1 MNIRYQVSLASLGA
15 DLPAERQLMV
25 RTIAEMGHIPID
37 LTATDILNMDPGIM
51 RRHLERSDYLALI
64 VAQREESAPTDFNR
78 VQLACN
84 LAADQAVPILGLVVE
99 GDLAVPAAD
108 SEQQEIKRFLQR
120 LRMSPIGLVE
130 ECKDINLM
138 VASALN
144 RLFDRFERP
153 GWISGNALPSSDIAT
168 ELARLTRENADLRS
182 QVPTTQEQEERDV
195 ARLDAI
201 TRALEENK
209 ILIPMWERASSTWE
223 KPVEMSLFDF
233 FVRFAPELVV
243 ETSTATASEFIPI
256 GVCEMNPKGLQARW
270 IVPHHDLNLWLTDL
284 MALGLVRPSK
294 RKHAARDQNQYWR
307 LTRTGRKFLAHIRRT
322 ALQTGGH
329 RHVGFT
335 SEFPVVMK
343 GDL

>member
-1 MNIRYQVSLASLGA
+1 MNVRYQVSLASLGG
-15 DLPAERQLMV
+15 DLRAERELMV
-25 RTIAEMGHIPID
+25 KTVTEMGHIPID

-51 RRHLERSDYLALI
+51 RRHLERSDYLALV
-64 VAQREESAPTDFNR
+64 VAHRKDSTPTDFKR

-84 LAADQAVPILGLVVE
+84 LAADQAVPMLGLVVE
-99 GDLAVPAAD
+99 GDLEATAAD
-108 SEQQEIKRFLQR
+108 SEQQEVARFLQR

-138 VASALN
+138 VAPALN

-153 GWISGNALPSSDIAT
+153 GWISGNALPSTDVAT
-168 ELARLTRENADLRS
+168 ELARLARENAELRS
-182 QVPTTQEQEERDV
+182 HVPTSREQEERDL

-201 TRALEENK
+201 TRTLEENK

-223 KPVEMSLFDF
+223 KPVEMSLFEF

-294 RKHAARDQNQYWR
+294 RRHAARDQNQYWR
-307 LTRTGRKFLAHIRRT
+307 LTRTGRKFLAYIRRT
-322 ALQTGGH
+322 ALETGGH

-335 SEFPVVMK
+335 SEFPVVME
-343 GDL
+343 GDF

>member
-1 MNIRYQVSLASLGA
+1 MNVRYQVSLASLGG
-15 DLPAERQLMV
+15 DFRAERELMV
-25 RTIAEMGHIPID
+25 KTVTEMGHIPID

-51 RRHLERSDYLALI
+51 RRHLERSDYLVLV
-64 VAQREESAPTDFNR
+64 VAYHKDATPTGFNR

-99 GDLAVPAAD
+99 GDLEVTATD
-108 SEQQEIKRFLQR
+108 SDQQEVARFLQR

-153 GWISGNALPSSDIAT
+153 GWISGKAMPSSDVAT
-168 ELARLTRENADLRS
+168 EIARLTRENSELRS
-182 QVPTTQEQEERDV
+182 QAPATREQEERELRWLEDT
-195 ARLDAI
+195 

-223 KPVEMSLFDF
+223 KPVEMSFLDF

-243 ETSTATASEFIPI
+243 ETSTATASEYIPI

-294 RKHAARDQNQYWR
+294 RKRAARDQNHYWR

-322 ALQTGGH
+322 ALETGGH

-335 SEFPVVMK
+335 SEFPVVVE
-343 GDL
+343 GEL

>member
-1 MNIRYQVSLASLGA
+1 MNVRYQVSLASLGG
-15 DLPAERQLMV
+15 DLRAERELIV
-25 RTIAEMGHIPID
+25 KTVTEMGHIPID
-37 LTATDILNMDPGIM
+37 LTAADILNMDPGII
-51 RRHLERSDYLALI
+51 RRHLERSDYLALVI
-64 VAQREESAPTDFNR
+64 ARREDSTPSDFTR

-84 LAADQAVPILGLVVE
+84 LAADEGVPMLGLVVE
-99 GDLAVPAAD
+99 GDLEVTATD
-108 SEQQEIKRFLQR
+108 SDQQEVARFLQR
-120 LRMSPIGLVE
+120 LRISPIGLVE
-130 ECKDINLM
+130 ECKDIHLM

-153 GWISGNALPSSDIAT
+153 GWISGRTLPSSDVAT
-168 ELARLTRENADLRS
+168 EIARLTRENAELRD
-182 QVPTTQEQEERDV
+182 QVPAPREQEERELL
-195 ARLDAI
+195 RLEAT
-201 TRALEENK
+201 TRALEGNK

-223 KPVEMSLFDF
+223 KPVEMSLFDL

-256 GVCEMNPKGLQARW
+256 GVCEMNPKGLQTRW

-294 RKHAARDQNQYWR
+294 RKHTAKDQNHYWR
-307 LTRTGRKFLAHIRRT
+307 LTRTGRKYLAHIRRT
-322 ALQTGGH
+322 ALETGGH

-335 SEFPVVMK
+335 SEFPVVAQ

>member
-1 MNIRYQVSLASLGA
+1 MNVRYQVSLAALGG
-15 DLPAERQLMV
+15 DLRSERELMV
-25 RTIAEMGHIPID
+25 RTITEMGHLPID
-37 LTATDILNMDPGIM
+37 LTATDVLNRDPGIT
-51 RRHLERSDYLALI
+51 RRHLERSDYLVLV
-64 VAQREESAPTDFNR
+64 VAQSTGSPTAEFER

-84 LAADQAVPILGLVVE
+84 LAADEAVPMLGLVIE
-99 GDLAVPAAD
+99 GDLQANAAD
-108 SEQQEIKRFLQR
+108 AEQQEVARFLQR

-130 ECKDINLM
+130 ECPDINLM
-138 VASALN
+138 LASALN

-153 GWISGNALPSSDIAT
+153 GWISGKALPSADIAT
-168 ELARLTRENADLRS
+168 ELARLTRENAELRT
-182 QVPTTQEQEERDV
+182 QVPATQEQEQREL

-209 ILIPMWERASSTWE
+209 ILIPLWERASSTWE

-256 GVCEMNPKGLQARW
+256 GVCDMNPNGLQARW
-270 IVPHHDLNLWLTDL
+270 VVPHHDLNLWLTDL

-294 RKHAARDQNQYWR
+294 RRHAAKDRNQYWR

-322 ALQTGGH
+322 ALETGGH

-335 SEFPVVMK
+335 SEFPVVME
-343 GDL
+343 GDI